1 MIEVMDYTGYVFFD
15 PFVQLV
21 GSGAPAKES
30 QREQYSLEFHC
41 WTSCVITMLLT
52 AVLKS
57 SV

>member
-1 MIEVMDYTGYVFFD
+1 MIEIMDYTEYGFFD

-21 GSGAPAKES
+21 GIGAPAKES
-30 QREQYSLEFHC
+30 QREHYSLEFHC

>member
-1 MIEVMDYTGYVFFD
+1 MIEIMDYTGYVFFN

-21 GSGAPAKES
+21 GIGAAAKES

-41 WTSCVITMLLT
+41 WTSCVIIMLLT